1 MHSRTT
7 PCPDGELG
15 CSLSV
20 EVVFRAGFLQFTG
33 AVVMGILG
41 LRRQAARSARAL
53 TPPAADTALPRW
65 WRGVMKNKFYG
76 LRWVPA
82 QLELSDWGIKVL
94 AYSSVLPIPTWD
106 VRYYELRTVQPVTW
120 PIAVALIQGGGW
132 LTQGIFLR
140 PDPSVGTYRSRWSA
154 LPLVFGP
161 WRSSGSAE
169 IVAQLERRGVSVEND
184 VARFREANLWT

>member
-1 MHSRTT
+1 VGVHCASRSSFG
-7 PCPDGELG
+7 PR
-15 CSLSV
+15 V
-20 EVVFRAGFLQFTG
+20 HHFAG

-41 LRRQAARSARAL
+41 LRRQAARSAR
-53 TPPAADTALPRW
+53 PPAPPADTALPSW
-65 WRGVMKNKFYG
+65 WRGVMKNRFS
-76 LRWVPA
+76 RWVPA

-132 LTQGIFLR
+132 VRQGIFLR
-140 PDPSVGTYRSRWSA
+140 TDPSVAAYRSRWSA

-169 IVAQLERRGVSVEND
+169 IVAQLERRGVSVESD
-184 VARFREANLWT
+184 VARFRKADLWT